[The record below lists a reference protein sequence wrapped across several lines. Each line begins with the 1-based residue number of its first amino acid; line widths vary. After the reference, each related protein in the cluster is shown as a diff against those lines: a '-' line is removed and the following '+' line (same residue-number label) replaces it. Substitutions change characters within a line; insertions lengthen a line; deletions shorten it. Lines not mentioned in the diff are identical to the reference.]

1 MKKKWATLLMAALL
15 ATGLT
20 TSAFAAG
27 PAGYDRGRENGFSRS
42 EKARGVSQARYEG
55 GQTRH
60 RDGYQYGRGHQ
71 DGFRNGWGH
80 HAGFGQGGSQHERYG
95 YRYGGNGHHQG
106 WFGHGGR
113 R

>member
-27 PAGYDRGRENGFSRS
+27 PAGSDRGRDNGFSRS

-60 RDGYQYGRGHQ
+60 HDGYQHGWGHQ
-71 DGFRNGWGH
+71 DGFRNGWSRQ
-80 HAGFGQGGSQHERYG
+80 AGFSHGWGGHNGYG
-95 YRYGGNGHHQG
+95 YGHGGGHRHG
-106 WFGHGGR
+106 WFGHGWR